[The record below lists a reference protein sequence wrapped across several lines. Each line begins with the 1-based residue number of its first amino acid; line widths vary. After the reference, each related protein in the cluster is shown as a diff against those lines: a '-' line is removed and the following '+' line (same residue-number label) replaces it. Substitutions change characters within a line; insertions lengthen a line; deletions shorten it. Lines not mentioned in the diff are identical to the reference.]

1 MPKTLLQA
9 VNSTLKR
16 ARIIQGDAGELTSFT
31 DSQRQNDID
40 LVIQLWNEIIHQM
53 YGDGLFAIGTDED
66 TITLVDDTNNT
77 ARTEYSLASDFEEFA
92 MNVMTDQT
100 NGRIMTPYP
109 GGYSQMFSDQINPTN
124 FTGIPLHYTINPST
138 GDLRLSAHPQTGDA
152 GGIYTYVY
160 KKRLSFTAETCIFP
174 FSDTV
179 VDSLVPAVV
188 WLYRR
193 DKQLDFDQREFNK
206 AYNRAV
212 SIISPFPNK
221 KTYGR
226 RSAGTLHHHHHGHAG
241 HHHGHRGHH
250 G

>member
-16 ARIIQGDAGELTSFT
+16 ARIIQGDAGDLTSFT

-92 MNVMTDQT
+92 MDVMNDQT
-100 NGRIMTPYP
+100 NSRIMTPYR
-109 GGYSQMFSDQINPTN
+109 GGHSQMFADQINPTN
-124 FTGIPLHYTINPST
+124 FTGIPRHYTINPST
-138 GDLRLSAHPQTGDA
+138 GDLAVSSHPQASGA
-152 GGIYTYVY
+152 GGVYKYVY
-160 KKRLSFTAETCIFP
+160 KKRLSFTVETCVFP

-193 DKQLDFDQREFNK
+193 DKQQDFDQKEFNK

-212 SIISPFPNK
+212 SIISPFPDK
-221 KTYGR
+221 TTYGR
-226 RSAGTLHHHHHGHAG
+226 RSAGTLRHHHGHG
-241 HHHGHRGHH
+241 HHHGHPRHH